1 MNKRGWLGGVLK
13 RVYNI
18 AQVVSMER
26 VRRNIMIPA
35 HLDKELD
42 TMAEALGHTRS
53 NVISNAL
60 SYYFDMLDLDIAKE
74 RARRI
79 EAGKTKPLTPAELR
93 KALGL

>member
-1 MNKRGWLGGVLK
+1 MAWSLGGVLK
-13 RVYNI
+13 SVYNY
-18 AQVVSMER
+18 AQVKPMER

-35 HLDKELD
+35 SLDKELD
-42 TMAEALGHTRS
+42 TMSEVLGDTRS
-53 NVISNAL
+53 SLVSRAL

-79 EAGKTKPLTPAELR
+79 DAGKTTPLTPADLR